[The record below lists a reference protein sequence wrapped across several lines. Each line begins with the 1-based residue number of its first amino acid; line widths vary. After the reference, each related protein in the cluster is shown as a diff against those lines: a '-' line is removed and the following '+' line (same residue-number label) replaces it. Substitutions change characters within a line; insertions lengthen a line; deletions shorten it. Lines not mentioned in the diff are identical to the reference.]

1 MYNAYAPFGKQTHHT
16 RDVRC
21 KLKKHMNYI
30 KQRKGFETRAYK
42 IDSDSEFVEVEY
54 NSIKDKLKYK
64 IHLTEVGNE
73 IQYEADNVIVGKIVV
88 GITSLITLICLG
100 IYFFGNPEKPGTYI
114 ANVII
119 WGVISIF
126 GFLKPHKDDILIVNG
141 NKLIRLFRTK
151 PNEEKVL
158 EFTNNLIKI
167 ANDKKKEMLI
177 NFDLNEEQFMG
188 NIQWLL
194 NMKMIDKT
202 ELEELKSE
210 YKLKKL
216 I

>member
-1 MYNAYAPFGKQTHHT
+1 
-16 RDVRC
+16 
-21 KLKKHMNYI
+21 MNEI
-30 KQRKGFETRAYK
+30 KQRKGFETRSYK

-73 IQYEADNVIVGKIVV
+73 IQYEADNVIVGKLFV
-88 GITSLITLICLG
+88 GITSLITLICIG
-100 IYFFGNPEKPGTYI
+100 FYFLGNPEKPGTYV
-114 ANVII
+114 ANAII
-119 WGVISIF
+119 WGAISIF
-126 GFLKPHKDDILIVNG
+126 GFLKPHKDDILIANG

-151 PNEEKVL
+151 PNEEMVL
-158 EFTNNLIKI
+158 EFANNLIKI
-167 ANDKKKEMLI
+167 ANNKKKEMLI

-194 NMKMIDKT
+194 NIKLIDKR

-210 YKLKKL
+210 YKLKQL

>member
-1 MYNAYAPFGKQTHHT
+1 MASKSNISAIGYKH
-16 RDVRC
+16 VRC
-21 KLKKHMNYI
+21 KLKKHMNEI
-30 KQRKGFETRAYK
+30 KQRKGFETRSYK
-42 IDSDSEFVEVEY
+42 IDSNSEFVEVDY

-73 IQYEADNVIVGKIVV
+73 IQYEADNVIVGKIVI

-100 IYFFGNPEKPGTYI
+100 VYFFGNPEKPGTYI

-119 WGVISIF
+119 WGVISII
-126 GFLKPHKDDILIVNG
+126 GVLKPHKDDILIVNG

-151 PNEEKVL
+151 PNEGKVM
-158 EFTNNLIKI
+158 EFANNLIKI
-167 ANDKKKEMLI
+167 ANEKKKEMLI
-177 NFDLNEEQFMG
+177 NFDLNEEQFTG

-194 NMKMIDKT
+194 NMKLIDKS
-202 ELEELKSE
+202 ELDELKSE
-210 YKLKKL
+210 YKFKKL

>member
-1 MYNAYAPFGKQTHHT
+1 
-16 RDVRC
+16 
-21 KLKKHMNYI
+21 MNEI
-30 KQRKGFETRAYK
+30 KQRKGFETRSYK

-64 IHLTEVGNE
+64 IHLTEIGNI

-100 IYFFGNPEKPGTYI
+100 VYFFGNPEKPGTYI

-119 WGVISIF
+119 WGAISII

-141 NKLIRLFRTK
+141 NRLIRLFRTK
-151 PNEEKVL
+151 PNEEKVV
-158 EFTNNLIKI
+158 EFANNLIKI
-167 ANDKKKEMLI
+167 ANKKKKELAI
-177 NFDLNEEQFMG
+177 NFNFSEEQFMG
-188 NIQWLL
+188 NINWLL
-194 NMKMIDKT
+194 SVKLIDK
-202 ELEELKSE
+202 EEYEDLKSE
-210 YKLKKL
+210 FKLKKM

>member
-1 MYNAYAPFGKQTHHT
+1 MVAEVTVCNCWGKQ
-16 RDVRC
+16 
-21 KLKKHMNYI
+21 KKYMNEI
-30 KQRKGFETRAYK
+30 KQRKGLETRSYK
-42 IDSDSEFVEVEY
+42 VDSNSEFVEVEY

-64 IHLTEVGNE
+64 IHLTEIGNE
-73 IQYEADNVIVGKIVV
+73 IQYEADNVIVGKIFV
-88 GITSLITLICLG
+88 GITSIITLICIGVYFLG
-100 IYFFGNPEKPGTYI
+100 SPEKPGTYV
-114 ANVII
+114 ANAII
-119 WGVISIF
+119 WGAISIF
-126 GFLKPHKDDILIVNG
+126 GILKPHKDDILIVNG

-151 PNEEKVL
+151 PNEVEVI
-158 EFTNNLIKI
+158 EFANNLIKI

-194 NMKMIDKT
+194 NMKLIDKT

-210 YKLKKL
+210 YKLKQL

>member
-1 MYNAYAPFGKQTHHT
+1 
-16 RDVRC
+16 
-21 KLKKHMNYI
+21 MNEI
-30 KQRKGFETRAYK
+30 KQRKGFETRSYK
-42 IDSDSEFVEVEY
+42 IDLDSEFVEVEY

-64 IHLTEVGNE
+64 IHLSEVGNE
-73 IQYEADNVIVGKIVV
+73 IQYEADNVIVGKIFI
-88 GITSLITLICLG
+88 GITSIITLICIG
-100 IYFFGNPEKPGTYI
+100 FYFFGNPEKPGVYV
-114 ANVII
+114 ANAII
-119 WGVISIF
+119 WGAISIF
-126 GFLKPHKDDILIVNG
+126 GFFKPHKDDILIVNG

-151 PNEEKVL
+151 PNEEKVM
-158 EFTNNLIKI
+158 EFANNLIKI

-177 NFDLNEEQFMG
+177 NFDLSEEHFMG

-194 NMKMIDKT
+194 NMKMIDKM

>member
-1 MYNAYAPFGKQTHHT
+1 
-16 RDVRC
+16 
-21 KLKKHMNYI
+21 MNDI
-30 KQRKGFETRAYK
+30 KQRRGFETRAYK

-73 IQYEADNVIVGKIVV
+73 IQHEADNLIVGKIVI

-100 IYFFGNPEKPGTYI
+100 VYFFGNPEKPGTYI

-119 WGVISIF
+119 WGAISIF

-158 EFTNNLIKI
+158 EFANNLIKI

-188 NIQWLL
+188 NVQWLL

-202 ELEELKSE
+202 ESEELKSE

>member
-1 MYNAYAPFGKQTHHT
+1 
-16 RDVRC
+16 
-21 KLKKHMNYI
+21 MNEI
-30 KQRKGFETRAYK
+30 KQRKGFETRSYK
-42 IDSDSEFVEVEY
+42 IDSNSEFVEVEY

-64 IHLTEVGNE
+64 IHLTEVGND

-88 GITSLITLICLG
+88 GITSLITIICLG
-100 IYFFGNPEKPGTYI
+100 VYFFGNAEKPGTYI

-119 WGVISIF
+119 WGAISIF

-151 PNEEKVL
+151 PNEEKVI
-158 EFTNNLIKI
+158 EFANNLIKI
-167 ANDKKKEMLI
+167 ANQKKKELAI
-177 NFDLNEEQFMG
+177 NFDFSEEQFMG
-188 NIQWLL
+188 NINWLMS
-194 NMKMIDKT
+194 MKLIDKT
-202 ELEELKSE
+202 EFEELKSE

>member
-1 MYNAYAPFGKQTHHT
+1 
-16 RDVRC
+16 
-21 KLKKHMNYI
+21 MNEI
-30 KQRKGFETRAYK
+30 KQRKGFETRSYK

-73 IQYEADNVIVGKIVV
+73 IQYEADNIIVGKIFV
-88 GITSLITLICLG
+88 GITSIITLICVG
-100 IYFFGNPEKPGTYI
+100 VYFLGNPEKPGTYV
-114 ANVII
+114 ANAII
-119 WGVISIF
+119 WGVLSIF
-126 GFLKPHKDDILIVNG
+126 GFLKPHKDDILIANG

-151 PNEEKVL
+151 PNEEKVT
-158 EFTNNLIKI
+158 EFAKNLIKI
-167 ANDKKKEMLI
+167 ANNKKKEMLI
-177 NFDLNEEQFMG
+177 NFDLEEEQFMG
-188 NIQWLL
+188 NMQWLM
-194 NMKMIDKT
+194 NMKLIDKS

>member
-1 MYNAYAPFGKQTHHT
+1 
-16 RDVRC
+16 
-21 KLKKHMNYI
+21 MNYI

>member
-1 MYNAYAPFGKQTHHT
+1 MK
-16 RDVRC
+16 D
-21 KLKKHMNYI
+21 I
-30 KQRKGFETRAYK
+30 KQRKGFETRSYK

-73 IQYEADNVIVGKIVV
+73 IQYEADNLIIGKIFVAV
-88 GITSLITLICLG
+88 TGLIAIISLGTYFLG
-100 IYFFGNPEKPGTYI
+100 NSEKPGTWMFN
-114 ANVII
+114 AVL
-119 WGVISIF
+119 WGAITIF

-158 EFTNNLIKI
+158 EFANNLIKI

-177 NFDLNEEQFMG
+177 SFDLNEEQFMG

-194 NMKMIDKT
+194 NMKLIDKT

>member
-1 MYNAYAPFGKQTHHT
+1 MKEI
-16 RDVRC
+16 R
-21 KLKKHMNYI
+21 
-30 KQRKGFETRAYK
+30 QRKGFETRSYK

-73 IQYEADNVIVGKIVV
+73 IQYEADNIIVGKIFV
-88 GITSLITLICLG
+88 GITSIITLICVG
-100 IYFFGNPEKPGTYI
+100 IYFLGNPEKPGTYV
-114 ANVII
+114 ANAII
-119 WGVISIF
+119 WGALSIF
-126 GFLKPHKDDILIVNG
+126 GFLKPHKDDILIANG

-151 PNEEKVL
+151 PNEEKVT
-158 EFTNNLIKI
+158 EFAKNLIKI
-167 ANDKKKEMLI
+167 ANNKKKEMLI
-177 NFDLNEEQFMG
+177 NFDLEEEQFMG
-188 NIQWLL
+188 NMQWLM
-194 NMKMIDKT
+194 NMKMIGKS